1 MSQPGC
7 RTFRLLD
14 PDGYQPRLA
23 AVGDAAFALPRPRN
37 IRQPAANFYHL
48 GDAFLVDAWMKT
60 FLEQR
65 SGAEFQ
71 CTRAQLLRFDGVPFR
86 EEYWIVKVLSRVACV
101 GPQMVIDER
110 AVPAGLNIFASEQL
124 PGTLLIEQQFVQD
137 LAHACRGNGFWALK
151 LDEDLQQQRARLFLD
166 ER

>member
-1 MSQPGC
+1 MNQPGC

-14 PDGYQPRLA
+14 PDGYQPRLT

-48 GDAFLVDAWMKT
+48 GDAFLVDAWMKA

-71 CTRAQLLRFDGVPFR
+71 GTPAKLLRFDGVPFR
-86 EEYWIVKVLSRVACV
+86 DEYWILKVLSRVPCM
-101 GPQMVIDER
+101 GPHMVIDER
-110 AVPAGLNIFASEQL
+110 AVPPGLGIFAPEQF
-124 PGTLLIEQQFVQD
+124 PDVLLIEQQFAQEM
-137 LAHACRGNGFWALK
+137 AHACLGNGFWALK
-151 LDEDLQQQRARLFLD
+151 LDEDLQEQRGRLFLD